1 MVVRGE
7 GKSNKDYW
15 AERERE
21 LKHIQDEMLTDN
33 QYKKALNDLYRT
45 AQEEIEKDIAR
56 DIAGFAR
63 RDNLSM
69 AEARKVVS
77 KTDVESYSSRAK
89 KYVEQ
94 AKAMRQADPN
104 KVVRFSDFS
113 DKANRELRRYNIT
126 MRSNRLELLEAK
138 INLNTVLLA
147 NEEEGML
154 QEHLAERAI
163 KEYTR
168 QAGILGMTV
177 PDQDT
182 LARMAKA
189 VVEAEFRN
197 TIFSERIWENQREL
211 QNELETVIRRTI
223 IRGENPRVAAR
234 QITGAVDDNMGT
246 AKYKAERIAITESSR
261 VQSEIQHKS
270 FEEFGITQFELVA
283 EPSACDI
290 CKKVADNGPYLVS
303 EMEAGTN
310 AAPLHPF
317 CKCSVVSYVDRDAW
331 DADLRSRGL

>member
-21 LKHIQDEMLTDN
+21 LAHIKDEMLTDN
-33 QYKKALNDLYRT
+33 QYKKAVDNLYRT
-45 AQEEIEKDIAR
+45 AQDEIERDIAR
-56 DIAGFAR
+56 DIEGFSR
-63 RDNLSM
+63 RDKLSM

-77 KTDVESYSSRAK
+77 KTDVEGYSSRAK

-113 DKANRELRRYNIT
+113 EKANRELRRYNIT

-154 QEHLAERAI
+154 QTHLAERTI

-182 LARMAKA
+182 LARMAKS

-197 TIFSERIWENQREL
+197 TVFSENIWENQREL
-211 QNELETVIRRTI
+211 QNELETVVRRTV

-234 QITGAVDDNMGT
+234 NLTGAVGDSLGT

-261 VQSEIQHKS
+261 VQTDVQRKS
-270 FEEFGITQFELVA
+270 FEDYGIERYTYIA
-283 EPSACDI
+283 EEGACDI
-290 CKKVADNGPYLVS
+290 CEPLDGKDFPVS
-303 EMEAGTN
+303 LMEAGEN
-310 AAPLHPF
+310 AAPMHPN
-317 CKCSVVSYVDRDAW
+317 CLCSTSAYVDRNAW